1 MKKIMIS
8 LLEYNIR
15 IRPRW
20 RFWCGGCTL
29 EQSPKGIKGFIII
42 ILLSILPYSPFLSSS
57 SSSYSQKESL
67 RKTDDGL
74 QNREE
79 NITNP
84 FIFPLSITKVVP
96 QVGHNYLSL
105 SSNTLQ
111 QSKNL
116 VV

>member
-15 IRPRW
+15 IRP
-20 RFWCGGCTL
+20 FMGLLCGGCTL

-42 ILLSILPYSPFLSSS
+42 ILLSILPYSPFLSS

-96 QVGHNYLSL
+96 QVGHDYLSISNYL
-105 SSNTLQ
+105 LQ
-111 QSKNL
+111 SSKNL
-116 VV
+116 AV

>member
-1 MKKIMIS
+1 MIS

-15 IRPRW
+15 IRP
-20 RFWCGGCTL
+20 FMGLLCGGCTL

-96 QVGHNYLSL
+96 QVGHDYLSISNYL
-105 SSNTLQ
+105 LQ
-111 QSKNL
+111 SSKNL
-116 VV
+116 AVW